1 MSTIPLPM
9 TSLEEQLEKAYSE
22 LGISEKNQGSVNTY
36 LNLLKIKDQ
45 NTYEHS
51 IRVGLRG
58 IKVAEHSSLDQKAL
72 FYAGTLHDI
81 GKILISPEVLK
92 KTGKF
97 NKKDMAEMKKHA
109 KYSYKLLTGV
119 HEFSAQIA
127 LRHHKYQQEKYPKKL
142 KKSETKLS
150 KDTKSDID
158 FYARILSVI
167 DFYDAITTRDDH
179 KFGKNKLNTEEIKK
193 LLIKNHPGQELL
205 INELYTDKIFR
216 AEN

>member
-1 MSTIPLPM
+1 MKN
-9 TSLEEQLEKAYSE
+9 LEENLEKAYVQ
-22 LGISEKNQGSVNTY
+22 LGISQKHQGSINTY
-36 LNLLKIKDQ
+36 LTLLKLKDQ
-45 NTYEHS
+45 DTYEHS
-51 IRVGLRG
+51 IRVGLLG

-92 KTGKF
+92 KTKKF
-97 NKKDMAEMKKHA
+97 NKKDMKEMKKHA
-109 KYSYKLLTGV
+109 EYGYKLLTGV

-142 KKSETKLS
+142 QRSKSEFS
-150 KDTKSDID
+150 KDTKTDIN

-179 KFGKNKLNTEEIKK
+179 KFGKKKLNTEEIKK
-193 LLIKNHPGQELL
+193 LLIKNHPDQGLL
-205 INELYTDKIFR
+205 INKLYADKIFKV
-216 AEN
+216 EN

>member
-1 MSTIPLPM
+1 MKN
-9 TSLEEQLEKAYSE
+9 LEENLEKAYVQ
-22 LGISEKNQGSVNTY
+22 LGISQKHQGSINTY
-36 LNLLKIKDQ
+36 LTLLKLKDQ
-45 NTYEHS
+45 DTYEHS
-51 IRVGLRG
+51 IRVGLLG

-81 GKILISPEVLK
+81 GKILISPEV
-92 KTGKF
+92 F
-97 NKKDMAEMKKHA
+97 NKKDMEEMNKHA
-109 KYSYKLLTGV
+109 EYGYKLLTGV

-150 KDTKSDID
+150 KDTKSEID

-179 KFGKNKLNTEEIKK
+179 KFGKKKLNTEEIKK
-193 LLIKNHPGQELL
+193 LIIKNHPDQELL
-205 INELYTDKIFR
+205 INKLYTDKIFR